1 MTTPNPNFSAP
12 NPDGPLPPGAGTAP
26 GAPVSKTK
34 WIVQLVVGV
43 VCLGNP
49 ITLVLAI
56 IGLVKADTDLPL
68 ANKLYTW
75 GWIAYAVCV
84 VLWLIYIGL
93 NVAAVIAMIS
103 SGSMESY

>member
-1 MTTPNPNFSAP
+1 MTSPNPNFSAP
-12 NPDGPLPPGAGTAP
+12 VPGAQGPVP

-68 ANKLYTW
+68 AEKLYKW
-75 GWIAYAVCV
+75 GWIAYAICV

-93 NVAAVIAMIS
+93 NVAALIAMFN
-103 SGSMESY
+103 SGSMDTY